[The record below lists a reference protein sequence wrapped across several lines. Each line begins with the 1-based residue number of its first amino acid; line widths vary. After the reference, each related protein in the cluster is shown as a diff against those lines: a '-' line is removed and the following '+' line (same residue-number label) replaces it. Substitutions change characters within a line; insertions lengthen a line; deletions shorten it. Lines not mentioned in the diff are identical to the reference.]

1 MLDFLE
7 QSFSTFFNMSVTGS
21 CIILAIILIRLL
33 LRKAPKIFSYS
44 LWIAAGLRLICPFS
58 FSSILSVFN
67 LFSVPVQISPVGNEA
82 IVQNT
87 AGGETAIP
95 DAAAG
100 MPPAQTVVQPLL
112 PSVFAQGGI
121 NPLQVVMA
129 VVSALWAAGVIAMAG
144 YGVYSLFKVYRRVE
158 YATKLEGNVFECE
171 KVTSP
176 FVFGVFRP
184 KIYLPCG
191 MDEKQREYVILH
203 EKNHIRRFDHII
215 KLLSFAVLMLH
226 WYNPLVWVGYNLMIH
241 DMEMSC
247 DEKVLS
253 SLGEAEKKSYGLTLV
268 AVGANR
274 RFAAGAPLS
283 FGENGVEKRIVN
295 ILKYK
300 KPKVI
305 AIVLCVIVCI
315 AAAVVCLTNPTEKG
329 GRPTRLENK
338 IAVFIEE
345 DWQRRNS
352 ETEALNNNV
361 EAAGV
366 KVISDDGTT
375 VYGWQS
381 LYSYSAYYYE
391 LLKGDDNLLG
401 YSPMKTFAFEAKL
414 NENGDVVSVTNY
426 EEEIPDFL
434 GNKEEYEVPVFEHA
448 KKRAK
453 AKYDELYDEIKV
465 YPTDNF
471 KMQNNTEALDG
482 LEATGMEIVRDPSGG
497 LWLVVRFKNSGEAGY
512 IDDDFELSRDGA
524 PIAPAYSLP
533 ETENIFI
540 MGGGN
545 ESLWLGELNMFF
557 DTVEE
562 GHYTAKLFAANEAE
576 YEEIAVE
583 FDITD
588 SNPMRFQKPELTVDS
603 LYSVYMFADEK
614 IEDAVKGTIYP
625 KSNMHDG
632 IVLNEESLKKLVKH
646 INKSEFIGT
655 GGFSYSPEDAYVVR
669 IETAQGRKYEMSV
682 LFGRA
687 EDTSRYL
694 SYEIDNVE
702 LFKILEGI
710 ETEARSNYS
719 ATEETSVVE
728 NSESDRK
735 PVAKAVVSNMISSI
749 PEEINLEIMGMNVD
763 DNYIMLTF
771 RNRSNGFAW
780 SVDDTVFQ
788 KEINGEWTELEPIR
802 DNIVY
807 EAAPIY
813 PGSVWSLYYSV
824 GKYLDNIESGKY
836 RLNFAV
842 YTGTEETANLEMRF
856 DAAVE
861 FDVLLQTVTP
871 AQAGEKIENPVMAE
885 ASPSTSGV
893 HHVKSYFGKEEL
905 QRIKEL
911 YNSFIW
917 NPIQGQSSPVGLNGE
932 QNAMMQYSYYT
943 LTVIDGDKEFFA
955 FVYSNGTVS
964 FNNVYY
970 DAGDS
975 GVEMYNLL
983 ASGFMR

>member
-1 MLDFLE
+1 MLDFFE

-21 CIILAIILIRLL
+21 CIILAIILIRIL

-44 LWIAAGLRLICPFS
+44 LWAAAGLRLICPFS
-58 FSSILSVFN
+58 FSSILSIFN
-67 LFSVPVQISPVGNEA
+67 LFSVPVQISPVGNET
-82 IVQNT
+82 VTHNT
-87 AGGETAIP
+87 AGGEAAFS
-95 DAAAG
+95 DATAG
-100 MPPAQTVVQPLL
+100 MQPAQTVIQPML
-112 PSVFAQGGI
+112 PSVIVQNGI
-121 NPLQVVMA
+121 DPLQVVMA

-144 YGVYSLFKVYRRVE
+144 YGVYSLVKVYKRVE
-158 YATKLEGNVFECE
+158 YATKLDGNVFECE
-171 KVTSP
+171 KVASP

-191 MDEKQREYVILH
+191 MNEKQREYVILH

-215 KLLSFAVLMLH
+215 KLLSFAVLMFH

-253 SLGEAEKKSYGLTLV
+253 RLDQAEKKNYGLTLV

-305 AIVLCVIVCI
+305 AIVFCVIVCI
-315 AAAVVCLTNPTEKG
+315 IAVVVCMANPAQKSS
-329 GRPTRLENK
+329 RPTSLESK
-338 IAVFIEE
+338 IAAFIEE
-345 DWQRRNS
+345 EWQRQNP
-352 ETEALNNNV
+352 EAEALNNNAEV
-361 EAAGV
+361 AGV

-381 LYSYSAYYYE
+381 LYFFSTNYYE
-391 LLKGDDNLLG
+391 LLKGGDNLLG
-401 YSPMKTFAFEAKL
+401 YSPMETSAFEAKL

-426 EEEIPDFL
+426 EGEIPDSL
-434 GNKEEYEVPVFEHA
+434 GNKEEYEMLVFEHA
-448 KKRAK
+448 NERAK
-453 AKYDELYDEIKV
+453 AKYDGLYGKTKV
-465 YPTDNF
+465 YPTGNF
-471 KMQNNTEALDG
+471 TMQNNTDALNG
-482 LEATGMEIVRDPSGG
+482 LEATGTEIVCDPSGS
-497 LWLVVRFKNSGEAGY
+497 LWLVIRFKNSGEAGY
-512 IDDDFELSRDGA
+512 IDDDFELSRDGV
-524 PIAPAYSLP
+524 PITPVYSLP
-533 ETENIFI
+533 ETEDVFI
-540 MGGGN
+540 NGDGN

-557 DTVEE
+557 DTVEK
-562 GHYTAKLFAANEAE
+562 GRYSAKLFAANGTE
-576 YEEIAVE
+576 YEEITVE

-588 SNPMRFQKPELTVDS
+588 SKPMRFKKPELTVDS

-614 IEDAVKGTIYP
+614 IENAVKGSIYP
-625 KSNMHDG
+625 KSNMHDE
-632 IVLNEESLKKLVKH
+632 IILSEESLKELVKH
-646 INKSEFIGT
+646 INKSEFTVT
-655 GGFSYSPEDAYVVR
+655 GGFSYSPEDAYIVR
-669 IETAQGRKYEMSV
+669 IETAQRRKYEIAMM
-682 LFGRA
+682 FGGA
-687 EDTSRYL
+687 EDTNRYL

-702 LFKILEGI
+702 LFKILESI

-719 ATEETSVVE
+719 AAEETNADE
-728 NSESDRK
+728 NSEADRK
-735 PVAKAVVSNMISSI
+735 YVEKTVVSNMISSI
-749 PEEINLEIMGMNVD
+749 PEEINLEITGMNVD
-763 DNYIMLTF
+763 NNYIMLTF
-771 RNRSNGFAW
+771 RNRSDVFVW

-788 KEINGEWTELEPIR
+788 KEINGEWTDLEPIR
-802 DNIVY
+802 NNIVY
-807 EAAPIY
+807 EAVPIY

-824 GKYLDNIESGKY
+824 SKYLSNIESGKY
-836 RLNFAV
+836 RLNFVV

-856 DAAVE
+856 DASVE
-861 FDVLLQTVTP
+861 FDVSLQTVTP

-893 HHVKSYFGKEEL
+893 HYVKSYFGKEEL

-917 NPIQGQSSPVGLNGE
+917 NTAESQSPTFGLNGE
-932 QNAMMQYSYYT
+932 QNAIMQYSYYT

-955 FVYSNGTVS
+955 FVYSNGTVN
-964 FNNVYY
+964 FDNVYY
-970 DAGDS
+970 DSGDG

-983 ASGFMR
+983 AKGFMR